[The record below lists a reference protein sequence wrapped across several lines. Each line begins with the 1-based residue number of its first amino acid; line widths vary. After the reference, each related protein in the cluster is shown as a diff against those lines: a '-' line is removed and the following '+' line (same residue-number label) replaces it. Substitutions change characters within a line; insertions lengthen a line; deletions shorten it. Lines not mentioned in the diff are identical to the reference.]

1 MGLSDL
7 TVIPVFQGIE
17 QLSELN
23 TDINVTTKI
32 NNPNLPQQIYF
43 TGSKMRQIIEG

>member
-23 TDINVTTKI
+23 TYIKVTTKF
-32 NNPNLPQQIYF
+32 NNPNL
-43 TGSKMRQIIEG
+43 T